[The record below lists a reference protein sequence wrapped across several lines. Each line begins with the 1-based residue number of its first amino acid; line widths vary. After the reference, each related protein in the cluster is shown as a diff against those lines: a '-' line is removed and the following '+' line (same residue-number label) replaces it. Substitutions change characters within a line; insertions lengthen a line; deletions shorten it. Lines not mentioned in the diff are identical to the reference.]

1 MRRKVREEFRKNAG
15 LAGEEAAAAIAKA
28 KAERAL
34 IDRQVAVYDM
44 FGSKTPSVI
53 DFAKAKKW
61 RASRPLAS
69 REATTTRDIRR
80 ALF

>member
-1 MRRKVREEFRKNAG
+1 MRRKVREEFHKNAG

-53 DFAKAKKW
+53 DVHRHAK
-61 RASRPLAS
+61 
-69 REATTTRDIRR
+69 TRK
-80 ALF
+80 

>member
-1 MRRKVREEFRKNAG
+1 MREEFHKNAG

-44 FGSKTPSVI
+44 FGSKMPSVI
-53 DFAKAKKW
+53 DVLAK
-61 RASRPLAS
+61 
-69 REATTTRDIRR
+69 TRK
-80 ALF
+80 

>member
-1 MRRKVREEFRKNAG
+1 MRRKVREEFHKNAG

-44 FGSKTPSVI
+44 FGSKMPSVI
-53 DFAKAKKW
+53 DVLAK
-61 RASRPLAS
+61 
-69 REATTTRDIRR
+69 TRK
-80 ALF
+80 

>member
-1 MRRKVREEFRKNAG
+1 MREEFHKNAG

-28 KAERAL
+28 KARAL

-53 DFAKAKKW
+53 DFAKTKK
-61 RASRPLAS
+61 
-69 REATTTRDIRR
+69 
-80 ALF
+80 